1 MVGTG
6 CLVRLLVGVVLVVL
20 HLLIPPPPPPVTQ
33 TPPPPR
39 PTLVSSG
46 ELDFIYKCYLY
57 FHRGAIGGSSPVIP
71 CHIAVRSPELPGV
84 GLGGVGAC
92 VGECHGPPGKE
103 G

>member
-20 HLLIPPPPPPVTQ
+20 HLLS
-33 TPPPPR
+33 PPPPR

-84 GLGGVGAC
+84 GLGGVGVC
-92 VGECHGPPGKE
+92 VGECHCPPGKE